1 MWTRD
6 ARASETL
13 ASEARRYAG
22 TIWRVVETQYK
33 AATMRIT
40 DTLEEQALL
49 EEILEES
56 KPLVPEDCRHL
67 DYLLYTPFRYAPYP
81 YGSRFRRAQQPEGVF
96 YASEVVETAIAET
109 AFYRLLFFTESP
121 EAKLPSSAGEYTAFS
136 AHCATTRH
144 IDLTAAPF
152 NRERAAW
159 THPSEYGA
167 CHDLADTARTADI
180 AIIRYESVRD
190 PSHRANIA
198 VLTCAAFADAAPRTL
213 QTWHIFTRRH
223 AVQAR
228 CETTRTQ
235 VEFRREEFAGDPR
248 VG

>member
-1 MWTRD
+1 MWTPG
-6 ARASETL
+6 AL

-81 YGSRFRRAQQPEGVF
+81 HGSRFRRAQQPEGVF
-96 YASEVVETAIAET
+96 YAAEVVETAVAEA
-109 AFYRLLFFTESP
+109 AFYQLLFFTESP
-121 EAKLPSSAGEYTAFS
+121 EAKLPASAGEYTAFS
-136 AHCATTRH
+136 TTCASARH

-159 THPSEYGA
+159 THPTEYEA
-167 CHDLADTARTADI
+167 CQGLADTARAADI
-180 AIIRYESVRD
+180 TIIRTESVRD

-198 VLTCAAFADAAPRTL
+198 VLACAAFTDTAPRAL

-223 AVQAR
+223 AVQVR

-235 VEFRREEFAGDPR
+235 IEFRRADFAGDPR
-248 VG
+248 LQ

>member
-1 MWTRD
+1 MWTPG
-6 ARASETL
+6 AL
-13 ASEARRYAG
+13 ASEARRYEG
-22 TIWRVVETQYK
+22 SIWRVVEAQHK
-33 AATMRIT
+33 VATMRIT
-40 DTLEEQALL
+40 DSLEEQALL
-49 EEILEES
+49 EEILEAS

-109 AFYRLLFFTESP
+109 AFYQLLFFTESP

-136 AHCATTRH
+136 AHCATARH
-144 IDLTAAPF
+144 IDLTASPF
-152 NRERAAW
+152 NRDRATW
-159 THPSEYGA
+159 THPTGYEA
-167 CHDLADTARTADI
+167 CQDLADTTRAADI
-180 AIIRYESVRD
+180 AILRYESVRD

-198 VLTCAAFADAAPRTL
+198 LLACVAFTDTAPRSL

-235 VEFRREEFAGDPR
+235 MEFRREDFAADPR
-248 VG
+248 LR

>member
-1 MWTRD
+1 MWTPG
-6 ARASETL
+6 AL

-81 YGSRFRRAQQPEGVF
+81 YGSRFRRARQPDGVF

-121 EAKLPSSAGEYTAFS
+121 EAKLPSVAGEYTAFS
-136 AHCATTRH
+136 ARCATARH
-144 IDLTAAPF
+144 IDLTASPLS
-152 NRERAAW
+152 RERAAW
-159 THPSEYGA
+159 TQPSDYGA
-167 CHDLADTARTADI
+167 CHDLADTARAAEI
-180 AIIRYESVRD
+180 GIIRYESVRD

-198 VLTCAAFADAAPRTL
+198 VLTCAAFADPSPRAL

-235 VEFRREEFAGDPR
+235 MEFRREEFAGDSR
-248 VG
+248 IA